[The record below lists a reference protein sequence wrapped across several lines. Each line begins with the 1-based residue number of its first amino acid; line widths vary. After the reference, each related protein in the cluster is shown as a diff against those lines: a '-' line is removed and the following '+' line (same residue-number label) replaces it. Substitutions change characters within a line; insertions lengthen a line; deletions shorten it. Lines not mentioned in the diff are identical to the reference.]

1 MHVQIL
7 IKNNKMVEAIT
18 LFDSL
23 PDVKFSSISLKN
35 TCDRTAILCQFGRT
49 EEALFLNKQCFEYI
63 YSKYCVDDDDLFF
76 MSIVGDTFL
85 DLDDVEHAHLCVE
98 HIVKWLQKL
107 GFEDGNLL
115 LCYTFIASK

>member
-1 MHVQIL
+1 
-7 IKNNKMVEAIT
+7 MVEAIT

-98 HIVKWLQKL
+98 HIEKWLQKL